1 MPLSEPFPLP
11 RKVLRYIYIYIYSKQ
26 QPAKKRNMKDLR
38 STWSIVYELTG
49 VEEDYGKF
57 GRQRE
62 SCTFDRGRKETWNG
76 AAPEGT

>member
-11 RKVLRYIYIYIYSKQ
+11 RKGAEIYIYIYSKQ

-38 STWSIVYELTG
+38 STWSIVYELIG

-62 SCTFDRGRKETWNG
+62 ACTFDRGGKETWNG

>member
-1 MPLSEPFPLP
+1 
-11 RKVLRYIYIYIYSKQ
+11 
-26 QPAKKRNMKDLR
+26 MKDLR

>member
-1 MPLSEPFPLP
+1 
-11 RKVLRYIYIYIYSKQ
+11 
-26 QPAKKRNMKDLR
+26 MKDLR
-38 STWSIVYELTG
+38 STWSIVYELIG

-62 SCTFDRGRKETWNG
+62 ACTFVRGGKETWNG